1 MHDRGRRS
9 SAVQEVSVYSICLQ
23 MIIPIQWNLSDP
35 LYGAVLISGISQ
47 HAYAVF
53 GTTKISEVQISKVPL
68 YCIYYYQGESLWF
81 LWLIPVFACHIM
93 V

>member
-1 MHDRGRRS
+1 MRDRGRRS
-9 SAVQEVSVYSICLQ
+9 SVVQEVSVYSICLQ
-23 MIIPIQWNLSDP
+23 MIIPIQWNL
-35 LYGAVLISGISQ
+35 LYGAVLISGVSQ

-53 GTTKISEVQISKVPL
+53 GTTKISEVQVPL
-68 YCIYYYQGESLWF
+68 YCIYYYQGEFLWF